1 MSLPSFVDGVMLSN
15 DLKPK
20 DTVLKLR
27 VDTLEAQLSQLTETV
42 SQLQAGLSDISNL
55 LAQLITGPVINDFSL
70 IP

>member
-1 MSLPSFVDGVMLSN
+1 MSLPSFIDGVMLSN

-42 SQLQAGLSDISNL
+42 AQLQAGISDISNL
-55 LAQLITGPVINDFSL
+55 LAQLIAGPVIDDS
-70 IP
+70 